1 MEDHFQNA
9 SGHTGTTC
17 LKILVADDEILIR
30 TALRRLLE
38 RRGHQVHEAEDA
50 AQALALLEQDTFDAV
65 LVDRRMPGEGT
76 AVLAWLEENRFPGV
90 AILMTGEVAS
100 DAQDLG
106 SGVLRLQKP
115 FPFPSVIPMVEGAPS
130 P

>member
-1 MEDHFQNA
+1 MEEPFSNA
-9 SGHTGTTC
+9 SGRAGATS

-38 RRGHQVHEAEDA
+38 RRGHQVHEAVDA
-50 AQALALLEQDTFDAV
+50 AEAVALLERNTFDAV

-76 AVLAWLEENRFPGV
+76 AVLAWLMENRFPGV
-90 AILMTGEVAS
+90 AILMTGEMAS

-106 SGVLRLQKP
+106 RGVLRLQKP